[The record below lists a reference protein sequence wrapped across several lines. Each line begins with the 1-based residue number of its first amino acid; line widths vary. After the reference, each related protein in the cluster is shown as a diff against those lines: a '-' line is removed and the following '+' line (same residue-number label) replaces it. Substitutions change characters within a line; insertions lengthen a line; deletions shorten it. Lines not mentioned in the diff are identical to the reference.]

1 MTHNDFV
8 KKKAVQ
14 YKGLL
19 ILVVTTAEFLHHAL
33 KGRECNV
40 IESSN
45 QFVIRLNG
53 LQSAL
58 IYGERKDVIGKLN
71 PGL

>member
-1 MTHNDFV
+1 M
-8 KKKAVQ
+8 Q

-45 QFVIRLNG
+45 QFAFRLNG

-58 IYGERKDVIGKLN
+58 IYGEERCHIDKLN
-71 PGL
+71 P

>member
-33 KGRECNV
+33 KGDVNV
-40 IESSN
+40 M
-45 QFVIRLNG
+45 
-53 LQSAL
+53 
-58 IYGERKDVIGKLN
+58 
-71 PGL
+71 